1 MGRLF
6 GTDGI
11 RGEAGRYPLDE
22 VTIRRLGGALSRRLG
37 GGGRIVI
44 GRDTRESGGWIERA
58 LIGGITRSGAEAIV
72 TGVIPTP
79 GVAFLAGELGAQA
92 GVVISASHNPYQDN
106 GIKIFAPNGQKL
118 SEEMEKL
125 IEDEILDAPPSEETS
140 ASTSEALHT
149 DPGLA
154 NRYSEYLLTKVAA
167 GLDLRGRRI
176 AIDCANGAA
185 SAIAPTLFRSLG
197 AIVEVVNA
205 SPDGRNINLDCG
217 ALHPG
222 ELQRRV
228 VDSGA
233 ELGLAFDG
241 DADRLIAVD
250 ETGAILDGD
259 HILFVMSDYLHRH
272 DRLTPRLVVA
282 TVMSN
287 LGLELALRD
296 RGIEMTRTSVGDKYV
311 LDELLRSGGLLG
323 GEQSGH
329 IIFPEISLAGDGM
342 ITAIELLR
350 ASGDAEIPLSRQAA
364 GMARLPQ
371 LLTNLRVSRK
381 IPLDRLPEVE
391 SSLRRME
398 DELAGRGRILV
409 RYSGTENIARIMIE
423 AEDEV
428 IVRRQSD
435 ELRQLLDHYLNQVA
449 GPVA

>member
-1 MGRLF
+1 MERLFGGRLF

-22 VTIRRLGGALSRRLG
+22 VTIRRIGEALSRLLG
-37 GGGRIVI
+37 PEARIVI
-44 GRDTRESGGWIERA
+44 GRDTRESGEWIERA
-58 LIGGITRSGAEAIV
+58 MICGMTRTSGVEVIV
-72 TGVIPTP
+72 AGVIPTP
-79 GVAFLAGELGAQA
+79 GVAYLTGEMGAQA

-118 SEEMEKL
+118 SAEMEKW
-125 IEDEILDAPPSEETS
+125 IEETLIGDPGP
-140 ASTSEALHT
+140 AQIVTTRDVVSEA
-149 DPGLA
+149 DPSLVE
-154 NRYSEYLLTKVAA
+154 RYHEYLLTKVAT
-167 GLDLRGRRI
+167 GLDLQGRRI
-176 AIDCANGAA
+176 VIDGANGAA
-185 SAIAPTLFRSLG
+185 SVIAPSLFRSLG
-197 AIVEVVNA
+197 AAVEVING

-217 ALHPG
+217 ALHP
-222 ELQRRV
+222 EALQRRV
-228 VDSGA
+228 VECGA

-259 HILFVMSDYLHRH
+259 HILFILSDYLLRH
-272 DRLTPRLVVA
+272 DSLTPRRVVA

-296 RGIEMTRTSVGDKYV
+296 RGVEMSRTSVGDKYV
-311 LDELLRSGGLLG
+311 LEELLQSGSLIG

-329 IIFPEISLAGDGM
+329 IIFPRISLAGDGM

-350 ASGDAEIPLSRQAA
+350 AISDTSTRPSRLA
-364 GMARLPQ
+364 GAMVRMPQ

-381 IPLDRLPEVE
+381 IPIDNLPEVT
-391 SSLRRME
+391 SSIKRME

-423 AEDEV
+423 AEDEPL
-428 IVRRQSD
+428 VRRQSD
-435 ELRQLLDHYLNQVA
+435 ELRQLLDAYLN
-449 GPVA
+449 